1 MKTGIACE
9 FCGGNTEKK
18 TVKKQHW
25 LKGKLYIVENVVA
38 EVCGQCGEKYFH
50 AKTLDAIDR
59 LLLSEHQV
67 SSLMN
72 VEVVT
77 MQ

>member
-1 MKTGIACE
+1 MKTGMVCE
-9 FCGGNTEKK
+9 MCGGNMEKK
-18 TVKKQHW
+18 TVKKQHR
-25 LKGKLYIVENVVA
+25 LKGKLYIVENVEA

-50 AKTLDAIDR
+50 VKTLDAIDQ
-59 LLLSEHQV
+59 LLQSDHQV
-67 SSLMN
+67 SGLMN

>member
-1 MKTGIACE
+1 
-9 FCGGNTEKK
+9 
-18 TVKKQHW
+18 VRVLRRQHGKEDREEAAW
-25 LKGKLYIVENVVA
+25 LKGKLYIVENVEA

-50 AKTLDAIDR
+50 AKTLDAIDQ
-59 LLLSEHQV
+59 LLQSEHQV
-67 SSLMN
+67 SGLMN

>member
-1 MKTGIACE
+1 MICE

-18 TVKKQHW
+18 SVKKQHW

-50 AKTLDAIDR
+50 AKTLDAIDQ
-59 LLLSEHQV
+59 LLQSDHQV
-67 SSLMN
+67 SGLMN